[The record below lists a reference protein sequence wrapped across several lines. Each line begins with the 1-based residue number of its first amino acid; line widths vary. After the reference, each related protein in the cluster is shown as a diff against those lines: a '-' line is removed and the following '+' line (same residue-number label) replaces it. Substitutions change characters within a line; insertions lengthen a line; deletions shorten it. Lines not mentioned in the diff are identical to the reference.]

1 MKVTLAQLDYVV
13 GDIEGNKEKIIAVAQ
28 QSAGSSLV
36 VFAEMALCGC
46 PSYGLLQ
53 YDWFIDKCEKAL
65 DEIASRCDNIPIL
78 VGAPIRN
85 NSGKGK
91 PLFNAAVY
99 MFQGQRK
106 VFKKKQLGISDR
118 YEAEYFEPSDENDI
132 LKVGCHKFA
141 ITIGDDMCNNS
152 GDDIL
157 ISNRVDELMPQQPDL
172 IVNIAADRFIC
183 QHAEQRRNVL
193 RQTVLKYER
202 PLIYV
207 NQVGAST
214 DYIYD
219 GGSMV
224 FGYNAYVVD
233 SLPFFETVVKNVPME
248 LLISMKRSDNQEIP
262 SKYES
267 LYNALILGIRD
278 FFQKQGFSKAV
289 LGLSG
294 GIDSALVMT
303 LAAAALGNENV
314 TAILLP
320 SEYSTGHSVSDAEAL
335 AKNLGSPYYIIP
347 IKDSFHTLQDTLSP
361 VFKGLPFDVTE
372 ENLQARIRAV
382 ILMAYSNKFG
392 NILLNTSNKSEAA
405 VGYGTLYG
413 DMCGSLSVIGDVYKT
428 DVFGLS
434 RWINRESEIIPW
446 HTIEKVPSAELRP
459 DQKDT
464 DSLPDY
470 PVLDAIL
477 YQYVESSQS
486 PDAIVAQGFDSAL
499 VNKVIRLVNANEF
512 KRKQV
517 APILSVSYKPFSR
530 RLMPIGRFV
539 V

>member
-1 MKVTLAQLDYVV
+1 
-13 GDIEGNKEKIIAVAQ
+13 
-28 QSAGSSLV
+28 
-36 VFAEMALCGC
+36 
-46 PSYGLLQ
+46 
-53 YDWFIDKCEKAL
+53 
-65 DEIASRCDNIPIL
+65 
-78 VGAPIRN
+78 
-85 NSGKGK
+85 
-91 PLFNAAVY
+91 
-99 MFQGQRK
+99 
-106 VFKKKQLGISDR
+106 
-118 YEAEYFEPSDENDI
+118 
-132 LKVGCHKFA
+132 
-141 ITIGDDMCNNS
+141 
-152 GDDIL
+152 
-157 ISNRVDELMPQQPDL
+157 
-172 IVNIAADRFIC
+172 
-183 QHAEQRRNVL
+183 
-193 RQTVLKYER
+193 
-202 PLIYV
+202 
-207 NQVGAST
+207 
-214 DYIYD
+214 
-219 GGSMV
+219 MV

-413 DMCGSLSVIGDVYKT
+413 DMCGSLSVIGDVYKS

-477 YQYVESSQS
+477 YQYVECSQS